1 MRKGRKK
8 KENFRKRD
16 FKGGK
21 IVCKK
26 KKEMDK
32 KKRKEKRKKVIH
44 LSKSFGAG
52 KVYFGHLV
60 LLP

>member
-1 MRKGRKK
+1 
-8 KENFRKRD
+8 
-16 FKGGK
+16 
-21 IVCKK
+21 VKK
-26 KKEMDK
+26 KKEMDE